1 MRICVIGLR
10 GIPDV
15 MGGIEMHCQHLYPRL
30 ASLDPNLRI
39 VVIGRSGYVR
49 RGRVGDVHV
58 VPLWAPRG
66 KGVETLVHT
75 PLAILYARVFLHPQ
89 VIHLHGI
96 GPGFFAP
103 LARLLGFR
111 VISTHH
117 AKDYDRA
124 KWGRLGR
131 WFLRAGEGM
140 VARFANEV
148 ICVSSVIEAALS
160 RRHPRGRQRFVTI
173 RNGAPPATARS
184 GDDDGVLASLGLT
197 PGSYVL
203 AVGRIDPAKGFG
215 DLVRAF
221 DRARP
226 SGLRLVI
233 AGGSLADDTYTARL
247 KQSASEDT
255 VFAGVQPAN
264 QLRTLYQNAAL
275 FVHPS
280 HSEGFP
286 MVVLE
291 ALAADAPILVSDIP
305 AHREVGLEEGSFFKV
320 KDVDRLTVR
329 LAEGNFDRLRCRRR
343 LEILRENDWDA
354 VARRHY
360 EIILKRLPGR
370 LERVVAASG
379 GTLTGP

>member
-30 ASLDPNLRI
+30 ARLDPRLYI

-49 RGRVGDVHV
+49 RGRVGDVCV

-66 KGVETLVHT
+66 KGVETLIHT
-75 PLAILYARVFLHPQ
+75 PLAILYARLFLHPQ

-124 KWGRLGR
+124 KWGRFGR
-131 WFLRAGEGM
+131 WFLRAGELM
-140 VARFANEV
+140 VARFANDV
-148 ICVSSVIEAALS
+148 ICVSSAIEAALS
-160 RRHPRGRQRFVTI
+160 LRHPQGSRRYVTI

-184 GDDDGVLASLGLT
+184 GDDRVLHSLGLT
-197 PGSYVL
+197 PRSYVL

-221 DRARP
+221 DLARP
-226 SGLRLVI
+226 PGLRLVI
-233 AGGSLADDTYTARL
+233 AGGSLADDAYTARL
-247 KQSASEDT
+247 KQSASKNV
-255 VFAGVQPAN
+255 VFAGVQPTT
-264 QLRTLYQNAAL
+264 QLSTLYQNAAL

-305 AHREVGLEEGSFFKV
+305 AHREIGLEEASFFKV
-320 KDVDRLTVR
+320 SDVDG
-329 LAEGNFDRLRCRRR
+329 LAAQLGKGKFDRLRCRRR
-343 LEILRENDWDA
+343 LDILRENDWDA
-354 VARRHY
+354 VARRHH
-360 EIILKRLPGR
+360 EIMFRRLRGG
-370 LERVVAASG
+370 LEVAVAASDAH
-379 GTLTGP
+379 LTGP